1 MNIIEEIN
9 ILLKQTNIQGD
20 IVGVYDSNGDVKN
33 IN

>member
-20 IVGVYDSNGDVKN
+20 IVGVYDSNGDVTDRN
-33 IN
+33 

>member
-9 ILLKQTNIQGD
+9 ILFKQTNIQGD